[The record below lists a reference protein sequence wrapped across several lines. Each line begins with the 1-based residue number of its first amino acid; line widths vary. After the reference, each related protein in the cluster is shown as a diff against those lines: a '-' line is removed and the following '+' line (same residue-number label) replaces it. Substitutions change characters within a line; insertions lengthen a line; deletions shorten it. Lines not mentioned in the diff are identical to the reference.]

1 MSRRR
6 FTEEFKMAAVRRLE
20 VGASVAEVA
29 RACEVDPNVLHRWRR
44 ELDQHGAKAFTGPGK
59 RRAEEG
65 RIAEL
70 ERKVGRQAMEIV
82 FCKDACSMPRSSGSC
97 KR

>member
-20 VGASVAEVA
+20 VGASAAEVA
-29 RACEVDPNVLHRWRR
+29 RAYEVDPKVLHRWRG

-59 RRAEEG
+59 RRAEES

-70 ERKVGRQAMEIV
+70 ERKMG
-82 FCKDACSMPRSSGSC
+82 
-97 KR
+97 